1 MTAFNKVKKNKVGR
15 PPKLSLE
22 LIEEVCKLVR
32 GGAYIET
39 AVVLCDIDKTSFY
52 RWIKES
58 HLVDN
63 KKQPSPK
70 VGSKQHKMTIEFRN
84 AVAKAIE
91 ESTMRDVMNIDR
103 SAMGQPTV
111 YAKHPK
117 NTVIPLVDDRG
128 RVQTDDHGN
137 QIDVD
142 VSGHVITDL
151 KGKPVVSIQGQAPDW
166 KASAWRL
173 EKRAPK
179 DWGQTSTLI
188 IEKEDHLKN
197 KDEDDPNKIEFVWC
211 DPEDGNPDE

>member
-1 MTAFNKVKKNKVGR
+1 MTAFNKTKNNKNGR
-15 PPKLSLE
+15 PPKLSTE

-32 GGAYIET
+32 GGAYVET
-39 AVVLCDIDKTSFY
+39 AVVLCDIGKTTFY

-58 HLVDN
+58 HLKDN
-63 KKQPSPK
+63 ETVPSPK
-70 VGSKQHKMTIEFRN
+70 VNGKHHKLTIHFRN
-84 AVAKAIE
+84 AVAKAME
-91 ESTMRDVMNIDR
+91 EATMRDVMNIDR

-111 YAKHPK
+111 YAKHPPD
-117 NTVIPLVDDRG
+117 TIIPLVDDRG
-128 RVQTDDHGN
+128 RAQEDKHGN
-137 QIDVD
+137 PIEVN
-142 VSGHVITDL
+142 VSGQIMTDL
-151 KGKPVVSIQGQAPDW
+151 KGKPIVEVQGQAPDW